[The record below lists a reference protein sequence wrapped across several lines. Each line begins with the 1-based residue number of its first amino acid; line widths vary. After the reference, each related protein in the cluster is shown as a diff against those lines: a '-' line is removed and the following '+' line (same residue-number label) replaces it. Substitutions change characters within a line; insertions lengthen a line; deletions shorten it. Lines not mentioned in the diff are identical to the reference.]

1 MNLFIIGNGFDL
13 EHGLDTSYVDFRH
26 YLENEDYE
34 YLMWF
39 EELYGFVV
47 DSKRDFVEDYLWKEF
62 ESKLYAINED
72 ELVDNG
78 KYIEMGLDEG
88 DIGIEDTLDYY
99 WEDQYGF
106 IERLNDYIKLWIE
119 QIDISV
125 LKKTKMIKFNRNDMF
140 ITFNYT
146 ILLERIYHVDEWNI
160 LHIHGSI
167 GENDYSPVIGHGNSL
182 KIDEARGHAKR
193 AEDEMLEKETSIY
206 NALANY
212 YERTFKDVNHYIG
225 LNRDFFKKLGNIDQI
240 FVIGNSLGDVDMP
253 YFREVKENVKK
264 DATWYIYY
272 YRTSEEITFRNKLI
286 SIGIAEKHIRM
297 LPSEQFFR
305 K

>member
-34 YLMWF
+34 YLIWF

-47 DSKRDFVEDYLWKEF
+47 DSKREFVEDYLWKEF

-78 KYIEMGLDEG
+78 KYIDMGLEGG

-125 LKKTKMIKFNRNDMF
+125 PKKTKMIKSNSNDMF

-146 ILLERIYHVDEWNI
+146 LLLERIYHVDEWNI

-182 KIDEARGHAKR
+182 KVDEARGHAKR

-212 YERTFKDVNHYIG
+212 YERILKDVNHYIG
-225 LNRDFFKKLGNIDQI
+225 LNRAFFKKLGNIDQI
-240 FVIGNSLGDVDMP
+240 FVIGNSLGEIDMP
-253 YFREVKENVKK
+253 YFRKVKENIKK
-264 DATWYIYY
+264 DAIWYIYY
-272 YRTSEEITFRNKLI
+272 YRPSEEITFRNKII
-286 SIGIAEKHIRM
+286 SIGVTEKNIRM
-297 LPSEQFFR
+297 LPSKQFFR
-305 K
+305 E